1 MRLSKMVWLG
11 LAAWAFVSPRLCPA
25 QTIEE
30 RITILEEKIKE
41 RAAALPFD
49 VGALVAT
56 DYQYNFNT
64 PDTHNVQ
71 LHVFDTKGPSFMVND
86 AALFVGRQRADEDFG
101 FNISFDF
108 GQTSQIVNGVD
119 SPTIPSLR
127 EAYLTYKLPWK
138 IPTTNQPITLK
149 GGKFVTLLGYE
160 VIKTPTNFNPN
171 IANSIQFGFGIPFTH
186 TGLLAD
192 LPVLDMVTLDLG
204 VVNGWDDITNNNN
217 GATFLGGLG
226 FTPADI
232 FSMYISGTYGP
243 EQATAPNGNN
253 LNTQRGVLSANA
265 TLKATDWFTFASDLT
280 WGNENNIPLPAK
292 NFTIGTGYWFGFA
305 SYFIFQ
311 ATKQLQLVLRPEV
324 FNDPEGVRTGGQTTN
339 LFGGNSAPRA
349 QAGAGTV
356 WAITPTIAYQ
366 ISDNLLARMEYRYD
380 SASRRY
386 FDFGRPGDVRSTQN
400 VLLFEG
406 LFAFSTPPPPPPA
419 AEAPVAQA
427 APPPAPAPA
436 PVTKKIVL
444 RGVNFDFDK
453 YNIRPDAVPVLEQGC
468 SILKQESNIDV
479 VAKGY
484 TDSIGSEAYNQRL
497 SERRA
502 NAVRDWL
509 IKCGISPKR
518 LTAKGFG
525 KADPVASNAT
535 AEGRAQNRRTELVV
549 TNQ

>member
-1 MRLSKMVWLG
+1 MRLRTMVWVGTVTVG
-11 LAAWAFVSPRLCPA
+11 LLWPRLCPA
-25 QTIEE
+25 QTINE
-30 RITILEEKIKE
+30 RITILEEKINE

-56 DYQYNFNT
+56 DYQYSFNR
-64 PDTHNVQ
+64 PGTHDVQ
-71 LHVFDTKGPSFMVND
+71 LHVFDLNAQSFMVND
-86 AALFVGRQRADEDFG
+86 AALFVGRQRDDESFG
-101 FNISFDF
+101 FMINFDF
-108 GQTSQIVNGVD
+108 GQTSQVVNGVD
-119 SPTIPSLR
+119 NQSIPSLR
-127 EAYLTYKLPWK
+127 EAYLTYKPPFQ
-138 IPTTNQPITLK
+138 IPTTDKPITLK
-149 GGKFVTLLGYE
+149 AGKFVTLLGYE

-186 TGLLAD
+186 TGLLAN
-192 LPVLDMVTLDLG
+192 LPVLDMVSFDLG
-204 VVNGWDDITNNNN
+204 VVNGWDDITDNNN
-217 GATFLGGLG
+217 GATFLGGMA

-243 EQATAPNGNN
+243 EQANRSGAS
-253 LNTQRGVLSANA
+253 QRGVLSANA
-265 TLKATDWFTFASDLT
+265 TLKATDFFTLAADLT

-292 NFTIGTGYWFGFA
+292 GGTIGTGDWFGFA
-305 SYFIFQ
+305 AYFIFQ
-311 ATKQLQLVLRPEV
+311 ATKDLQFVLRPEV
-324 FNDPEGVRTGGQTTN
+324 FNDPEGVRTGGTTTN
-339 LFGGNSAPRA
+339 QFGGNPAPRA

-366 ISDNLLARMEYRYD
+366 LTDHLLARAEYRYD

-386 FDFGRPGDVRSTQN
+386 FDFGSNGVRSTSN

-406 LFAFSTPPPPPPA
+406 LFAFASAPPPPPA
-419 AEAPVAQA
+419 PEVPVAQA
-427 APPPAPAPA
+427 APAPAPA

-468 SILKQESNIDV
+468 SLLKQESNIDV
-479 VAKGY
+479 VTKGY
-484 TDSIGSEAYNQRL
+484 TDSIGSEDYNQRL

-502 NAVRDWL
+502 SAVRDWL

-525 KADPVASNAT
+525 EADPVASNAT
-535 AEGRAQNRRTELVV
+535 EGGRAQNRRTELVV
-549 TNQ
+549 TDQ